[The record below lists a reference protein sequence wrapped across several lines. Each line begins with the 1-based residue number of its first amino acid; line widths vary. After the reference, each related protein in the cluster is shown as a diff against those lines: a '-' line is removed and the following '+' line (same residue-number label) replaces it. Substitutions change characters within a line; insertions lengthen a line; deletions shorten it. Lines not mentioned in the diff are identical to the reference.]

1 MSGKIQ
7 RVKSS
12 AKVRVKIF
20 SHVKGRVEDRRRFNN
35 RQNLKLKM
43 SITSITTSTH
53 ELLVVDGHH
62 LIEKKQKTWSY
73 ANGIEKMVLVHVRTI
88 DDKSHKVT
96 KIRDELGFKEAI
108 RVLSSPYLDCPF
120 VTLHPE
126 IQVET
131 EMDEDEMRQFEED
144 WASLWNPENH
154 QL

>member
-1 MSGKIQ
+1 
-7 RVKSS
+7 
-12 AKVRVKIF
+12 
-20 SHVKGRVEDRRRFNN
+20 
-35 RQNLKLKM
+35 M

-73 ANGIEKMVLVHVRTI
+73 ANGIEKDVLVHVRTI

-96 KIRDELGFKEAI
+96 KIRDELDS
-108 RVLSSPYLDCPF
+108 VCDCPG
-120 VTLHPE
+120 VTLFPE

-131 EMDEDEMRQFEED
+131 EMAEDEMRQFEED
-144 WASLWNPENH
+144 WASLWNPGNH